1 MIFFDITVPPPET
14 VFKKIGMKADFPLIY
29 SLADG
34 TRVEVDRMEDQK
46 TFSFHLD
53 KPTGQT
59 DSFTWAPQ
67 PGTGQSLTETAVST
81 GDPQHEEAVDLF
93 MSFHN
98 EAEEE

>member
-1 MIFFDITVPPPET
+1 
-14 VFKKIGMKADFPLIY
+14 MKADFPLIY

-34 TRVEVDRMEDQK
+34 TRVEVDRMEDNK

-59 DSFTWAPQ
+59 DSFTWAPH
-67 PGTGQSLTETAVST
+67 PGTIQSLTETQDGS